1 MPYPARTTTDDPGTG
16 RHATA
21 RRGCSP
27 RPSAGINE
35 DGKVSPVNDP
45 VGSVATTGLID
56 LKPGPI
62 SRLTSR
68 SYRSL
73 SGDSYSHRT
82 PAVTVS
88 DGPTLQSS
96 VMYPS

>member
-27 RPSAGINE
+27 PQSGCINE
-35 DGKVSPVNDP
+35 GGNDSPVSDP

-62 SRLTSR
+62 SRLTRR

-73 SGDSYSHRT
+73 KGDSYSHRT

-88 DGPTLQSS
+88 DGPTRQSS
-96 VMYPS
+96 VM